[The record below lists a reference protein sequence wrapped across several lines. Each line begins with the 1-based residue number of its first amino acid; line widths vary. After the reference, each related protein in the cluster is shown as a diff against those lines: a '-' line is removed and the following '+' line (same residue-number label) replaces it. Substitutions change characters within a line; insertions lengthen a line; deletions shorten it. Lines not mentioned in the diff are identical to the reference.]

1 MKNNKYR
8 IVVPAL
14 AALIALGWV
23 GFQKPS
29 FALSSNAFA
38 PFADDPSPS
47 LQAQQKKAA
56 FQLGLCGGQTLAR
69 EGIYLPV
76 DRNTPYSTELKTALR
91 AAVEHC
97 KDLIDK
103 PKPKPKPTPK
113 PMPSSTPI
121 PTMTPTPMP
130 TVIPLPTETPCP
142 SPSPNQSPAP
152 TPTESATPVPG
163 ESPAP

>member
-8 IVVPAL
+8 TVAPAL
-14 AALIALGWV
+14 AALIALGCV
-23 GFQKPS
+23 GFQKSS

-38 PFADDPSPS
+38 PFANDPSPS

-56 FQLGLCGGQTLAR
+56 FQLGLCGGQTLAK

-76 DRNTPYSTELKTALR
+76 DRNTPYSTELKNALR

-97 KDLIDK
+97 KDLIA
-103 PKPKPKPTPK
+103 KPKPKPTPK

-121 PTMTPTPMP
+121 PTMTPIPLP

-142 SPSPNQSPAP
+142 SPSPNQEKVLLPDYFQ
-152 TPTESATPVPG
+152 
-163 ESPAP
+163 